1 MAFGGGNNF
10 ADNYG
15 GFPEATPEER
25 AAWDEQERK
34 RQEAAAY
41 TNSPG
46 ANANDPRY
54 RGQGNG
60 GAAGGGSPLD
70 AYPNSQDSS
79 LGDALKTSMRGNQNR
94 YEPNAIGYQYGG
106 QFGGAQQAADRYQGI
121 AGFSQNRAA
130 PQMNDQSQRAA
141 RSYQNY
147 AAGDYVNTLT
157 GKNPSFANQQMQRG
171 LGQAQANNFSIARSG
186 GGSGI
191 NQASAMR
198 AALRGNQSMANS
210 TNQEAGLQAI
220 REREAARQGLA
231 SVGGQMR
238 GQDIGWEND
247 LARNQLAQR
256 GMNDQRELGFERMG
270 ADVNSQQLQANQNLE
285 RSRQEAEQKQREEQY
300 NVEKYNKDQS
310 VSGIGAIGSM
320 ITGLFSGS
328 DEGMK
333 KDIAPASVPV
343 NREAAA
349 VEDEEKQKK
358 QKRLDEF
365 QKSFESTFATSGDKS
380 SQQANQSLVAA
391 GGGLGKAFGK
401 AMASSDENCKKGMA
415 GGKLADYARSL
426 KPKTFLYKDEPAG
439 TPKRLGVM
447 AQDMEE
453 SEIGEST
460 VSDTPM
466 GKMVHMPRA
475 VSAALASVGEMR
487 KELDAL
493 KKTMRKGKKKKKSD
507 DDEDD

>member
-1 MAFGGGNNF
+1 MAIG
-10 ADNYG
+10 YG
-15 GFPEATPEER
+15 GYATMEDYKRAKGYAASDANQSFGNRAPPPNVAMAKEEDTSVGDILGSSLQGNPR
-25 AAWDEQERK
+25 AQ
-34 RQEAAAY
+34 QI
-41 TNSPG
+41 
-46 ANANDPRY
+46 DPRAY
-54 RGQGNG
+54 QYG
-60 GAAGGGSPLD
+60 GAAGK
-70 AYPNSQDSS
+70 
-79 LGDALKTSMRGNQNR
+79 GDEAFGR
-94 YEPNAIGYQYGG
+94 YTGM
-106 QFGGAQQAADRYQGI
+106 GAQAAGQQAY
-121 AGFSQNRAA
+121 
-130 PQMNDQSQRAA
+130 QMNDQAQRAA

-147 AAGDYVNTLT
+147 AAGDYVNSLT

-231 SVGGQMR
+231 AVGGQMR
-238 GQDIGWEND
+238 GQDIGWEQGKASNEM
-247 LARNQLAQR
+247 AQR
-256 GMNDQRELGFERMG
+256 GLNANQQMGYERLG
-270 ADVNSQQLQANQNLE
+270 ADVRSQELQASQNYA
-285 RSRQEAEQKQREEQY
+285 RSAQEAEQKQREANAAVERY
-300 NVEKYNKDQS
+300 NADSSTSAIGAIGTAIGGIFGMSDERGKKSISGAGMEMS
-310 VSGIGAIGSM
+310 VPKEYQDSISGESEAAAARKSRSERFQRAFDDSFKPAGSDKASQDANSSMASGIGA
-320 ITGLFSGS
+320 L
-328 DEGMK
+328 
-333 KDIAPASVPV
+333 
-343 NREAAA
+343 
-349 VEDEEKQKK
+349 
-358 QKRLDEF
+358 
-365 QKSFESTFATSGDKS
+365 
-380 SQQANQSLVAA
+380 
-391 GGGLGKAFGK
+391 GGGIGKLAG
-401 AMASSDENCKKGMA
+401 MASSDEDCKKGMA

-460 VSDTPM
+460 VSDTPA

>member
-1 MAFGGGNNF
+1 MAGFGFGPGTEPVTQSG
-10 ADNYG
+10 A
-15 GFPEATPEER
+15 EMLEQQKRAQEIER
-25 AAWDEQERK
+25 QRAENANRSFGDRAQDPP
-34 RQEAAAY
+34 QSPY
-41 TNSPG
+41 THNVDTSPG
-46 ANANDPRY
+46 DK
-54 RGQGNG
+54 
-60 GAAGGGSPLD
+60 LD
-70 AYPNSQDSS
+70 I
-79 LGDALKTSMRGNQNR
+79 SMKGNQHAYR
-94 YEPNAIGYQYGG
+94 PDIAAYQYGG
-106 QFGGAQQAADRYQGI
+106 GAGRGDAAFGRYTDMGAQAGGRQAYQMDDT
-121 AGFSQNRAA
+121 A
-130 PQMNDQSQRAA
+130 QRAA

-231 SVGGQMR
+231 AVGGQMR
-238 GQDIGWEND
+238 GQDVGWEQGKASNEM
-247 LARNQLAQR
+247 AQR
-256 GMNDQRELGFERMG
+256 GLNANQQMGYERLG
-270 ADVNSQQLQANQNLE
+270 ADVRSQELQASQNYA
-285 RSRQEAEQKQREEQY
+285 RSAQEAEQKQREEQY
-300 NVEKYNKDQS
+300 SVEKYNKDQS
-310 VSGIGAIGSM
+310 TSGLGAIGAAAA
-320 ITGLFSGS
+320 GLFAMS
-328 DEGMK
+328 DERVKTG
-333 KDIAPASVPV
+333 IQPANGVAGPT
-343 NREAAA
+343 
-349 VEDEEKQKK
+349 DEESRDAEA
-358 QKRLDEF
+358 KRRRAEKF
-365 QKSFESTFATSGDKS
+365 QKSFEDSFSSGSDKAS
-380 SQQANQSLVAA
+380 RDANSSLVSGA
-391 GGGLGKAFGK
+391 GAMGSSLGKL
-401 AMASSDENCKKGMA
+401 ASSDENCKKGMA